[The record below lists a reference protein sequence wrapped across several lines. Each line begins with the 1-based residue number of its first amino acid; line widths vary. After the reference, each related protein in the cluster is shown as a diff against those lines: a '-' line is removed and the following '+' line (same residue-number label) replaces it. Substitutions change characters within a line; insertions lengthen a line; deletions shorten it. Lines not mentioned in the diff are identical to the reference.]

1 MNRTIAQHLAS
12 PDTSLDEHVRQCQIA
27 LARKLEHKKAI
38 YLDLNFW
45 IIVSDAAI
53 GARTN
58 PLELELLGLLRE
70 LVAGEMAFCPIS
82 DSTFA
87 EVFKQQEN
95 RTRNAT
101 ATLIDELSN
110 GVALVPFETRIATE
124 LAHFIHSHGTSDRV
138 YPLDQL
144 VWTKLSHVLGYVS
157 PSNTGFDGKTEL
169 AIQKAFF
176 DHMWAISFSEIVNR
190 VGDSMPLDRRVYDAL
205 ATRLNVGNAKH
216 AEELRS
222 FPHTYSV
229 EIAGVVDVYA
239 QMAVEIVNEMDSRAT
254 GAPMLRGSEEWL
266 AYARQWENRLV
277 AEFRKEPAKNALRTM
292 HTNTCLHAYVRW
304 NNGHQLEA
312 NHFYD
317 FRHASA
323 ALPYCDAFLT
333 ERQLRDMATAKHT
346 ALDKRYGCRVISQ
359 LDEAVDYLREVRDLS
374 ASHS

>member
-12 PDTSLDEHVRQCQIA
+12 PNVSLDEHVRQCQIA

-70 LVAGEMAFCPIS
+70 LVAGGMAFCPIS

-101 ATLIDELSN
+101 ANLVDELSK
-110 GVALVPFETRIATE
+110 GVALIPFETRIATE

-144 VWTKLSHVLGYVS
+144 VWTKLSHVLGYVP
-157 PSNTGFDGKTEL
+157 PSNTGYDGETEL

-176 DHMWAISFSEIVNR
+176 DHMWAISFSEIANR
-190 VGDSMPLDRRVYDAL
+190 VGNSMPLDRRSYDAL
-205 ATRLNVGNAKH
+205 AERLNVGNAEH

-222 FPHTYSV
+222 FAHTYSV
-229 EIAGVVDVYA
+229 EIAGVVDVSA
-239 QMAVEIVNEMDSRAT
+239 EMAVEIVNEMASKAT
-254 GAPMLRGSEEWL
+254 GASMLRGSEEWL
-266 AYARQWENRLV
+266 VYERQWKNLLV
-277 AEFRKEPAKNALRTM
+277 AAFRKEPAKNALRTM
-292 HTNTCLHAYVRW
+292 HTYACLHAYVRW

-317 FRHASA
+317 FRHAAA
-323 ALPYCDAFLT
+323 ALPYCDVFLT
-333 ERQLRDMATAKHT
+333 ERQLRDMVTAKHT
-346 ALDKRYGCRVISQ
+346 GLDKRYGCRVISQ
-359 LDEAVDYLREVRDLS
+359 LDEAVDYLREARNLS
-374 ASHS
+374 PPHS